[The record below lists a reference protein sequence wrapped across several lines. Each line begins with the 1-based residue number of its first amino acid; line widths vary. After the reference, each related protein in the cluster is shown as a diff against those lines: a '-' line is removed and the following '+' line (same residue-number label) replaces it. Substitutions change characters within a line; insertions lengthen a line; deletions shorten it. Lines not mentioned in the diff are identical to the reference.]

1 MAKIFQDTLVI
12 TGIDDRI
19 LPLENSKLLADLIPK
34 VAIKEIE
41 DGGHKLMFQYPE
53 EFSSEV
59 IKFLE
64 K

>member
-1 MAKIFQDTLVI
+1 MIASYL
-12 TGIDDRI
+12 
-19 LPLENSKLLADLIPK
+19 SKTQLLADLIPK